1 MIAKRKICIVIAN
14 RANYSSIKSVMA
26 AINNH
31 PKLELQLVVGSS
43 ALLERF
49 GSVVN
54 LIEEDG
60 FIADAT
66 FHMIIEG
73 ENPVT
78 MAKSAGLGLLE
89 LSTLFHNLKPDMV
102 MAVGDRFEIMAV
114 AVTAAYMNILLCHTM
129 GGEVTG
135 TIDESIRHAITK
147 LAHLHFPANK
157 QSAERIIKMGEK
169 PENVHALGCP
179 RIDEVVDC
187 LKNGSLDQNIFEEYK
202 GVGEI
207 FSLNEPFLLV
217 SQHPVTT
224 EYGQGRVQI
233 RETLYALDELKMHT
247 IMLWPNVDAG
257 SEDIVK
263 EIRTFREHKNP
274 EYLHLFKNLPIRVYV
289 KLMDKCKC
297 LLGNSSSAIREGAFI
312 GVPAVNIGSRQN
324 GREKGQNVIDVASDR
339 KEIVKAVKKQIENG
353 KYASDCMYG
362 EGGTGK
368 KIAEILSQVNVSVQK
383 KLVY

>member
-1 MIAKRKICIVIAN
+1 MSRRKICVVIAN
-14 RANYSSIKSVMA
+14 RANYSSIKSVMS

-60 FIADAT
+60 FIVDAT

-73 ENPVT
+73 ENPAT

-89 LSTLFHNLKPDMV
+89 LSTLFQNLKPDMV
-102 MAVGDRFEIMAV
+102 LAVGDRFEIMAV
-114 AVTAAYMNILLCHTM
+114 AVTAAYMNIPLCHTM

-157 QSAERIIKMGEK
+157 QSAERIIKMGER
-169 PENVHALGCP
+169 PENVYALGCP

-187 LKNGSLDQNIFEEYK
+187 LNDGSLGQNIFEEYK

-207 FSLNEPFLLV
+207 FNLNEPFLLV

-224 EYGQGRVQI
+224 EYGQGRIQI

-257 SEDIVK
+257 SEDIAK
-263 EIRTFREHKNP
+263 EIRTFREYKKP

-289 KLMDKCKC
+289 KLMNTCKC

-324 GREKGQNVIDVASDR
+324 GREKGQNIIDVTPDR

-353 KYASDCMYG
+353 KYVSDCMYG
-362 EGGTGK
+362 EGNTGK
-368 KIAEILSQVNVSVQK
+368 KIAEILSQANVSVQK